1 MADNNRR
8 QDKSHVGET
17 KNYGTHILPAI
28 LSDKYY

>member
-17 KNYGTHILPAI
+17 KNYGTRILPAI

>member
-17 KNYGTHILPAI
+17 KNYGTRIPAI